1 LLKKFE
7 VQCLKLLGQIPK
19 GKVTTYREIA
29 KALDSQAYRA
39 VGRAM
44 ARNRDLV
51 VVPCH
56 RVVCSNGKVGGYA
69 NGIDQKIKLLER
81 EGIPISRE
89 KVVDLEVRALQV
101 LSIQSFNS
109 VLLIV

>member
-1 LLKKFE
+1 MTKSFE
-7 VQCLKLLGQIPK
+7 DQCLKLLGQIPA

-29 KALDSQAYRA
+29 RALDSKAYRA

-44 ARNRDLV
+44 AKNRNLV

-56 RVVCSNGKVGGYA
+56 RVVCSDGKVGGYA

-81 EGIPISRE
+81 EGIPILRG
-89 KVVDLEVRALQV
+89 KVVDLK
-101 LSIQSFNS
+101 S
-109 VLLIV
+109 VLYRF

>member
-1 LLKKFE
+1 MLKKFE
-7 VQCLKLLGQIPK
+7 VQCLELLGQIPK

-29 KALDSQAYRA
+29 KALDSQDYRA

-89 KVVDLEVRALQV
+89 KVVDLK
-101 LSIQSFNS
+101 S
-109 VLLIV
+109 VLYRF

>member
-1 LLKKFE
+1 
-7 VQCLKLLGQIPK
+7 
-19 GKVTTYREIA
+19 
-29 KALDSQAYRA
+29 
-39 VGRAM
+39 M

-89 KVVDLEVRALQV
+89 KVVDLK
-101 LSIQSFNS
+101 S
-109 VLLIV
+109 VLYKF

>member
-1 LLKKFE
+1 
-7 VQCLKLLGQIPK
+7 
-19 GKVTTYREIA
+19 
-29 KALDSQAYRA
+29 
-39 VGRAM
+39 M

-89 KVVDLEVRALQV
+89 KVVDLK
-101 LSIQSFNS
+101 S
-109 VLLIV
+109 VLHRF